1 MKLPLLS
8 FSGLIILSISSC
20 SVPKQEKVPEPSP
33 NFLLLLSDNHYSS
46 HLGCYGD
53 PVVKTPTIDRLA
65 SEGIRFTNAFCAS
78 PSCTPARGALL
89 AGQDIWRLGNG
100 GNLWGSLADTIP
112 TYPDLLE
119 KEGYH
124 VGHDRKGWGPG
135 DFKAGG
141 RNRNPAGY
149 TFKNFEEFLDKK
161 EARQPWS
168 FWLSSRNPHRP
179 FEYGA
184 GIASGLDPDK
194 VEVPPYLPDSPEVRS
209 DICDYYYQIQ
219 EFDREV
225 AEAIELLKQRGE
237 LENTLIMICGDNG
250 WMMPRGLA
258 NLYDYGTRVPLIIN
272 WPKKVKQKRVVDD
285 FVSLNDLAPTIL
297 DLAGI
302 QVPKQMTAK
311 SLVPIMD
318 SNKSGRV
325 EAGRDF
331 IVTARERHALVRK
344 GGLGYPGRSIRTD
357 DYLYIHN
364 ITPDRWPAGDPP
376 LYGDIDLH
384 MLQGKSPT
392 KEYMMLN
399 KESTEVKGLYKQA
412 FLKRPEHELFDL
424 KKDPYQMVNIAYDS
438 AHASL
443 MNGLISRMDDY
454 LIETK
459 DPRKVDG
466 LSNWD
471 DLPYYK
477 EKDWVGTPRKEAQEL
492 FGLKESYSYYE

>member
-1 MKLPLLS
+1 MKSRLFNLAIAI
-8 FSGLIILSISSC
+8 LIISACSS
-20 SVPKQEKVPEPSP
+20 PKENAREQPP
-33 NFLLLLSDNHYSS
+33 NFLLLLSDNHYYS

-53 PVVKTPTIDRLA
+53 PVVKTPAIDQLA
-65 SEGIRFTNAFCAS
+65 SEGIRFTNAFCAA

-100 GNLWGSLADTIP
+100 GNLWSSLADTIA

-119 KEGYH
+119 TNGYH

-149 TFKNFEEFLDKK
+149 TFKNLEEFLDKK
-161 EARQPWS
+161 KDGQSWS

-184 GIASGLDPDK
+184 GIASGMDPSK

-219 EFDREV
+219 QFDKEV
-225 AEAIELLKQRGE
+225 AEAIELIKQRGE
-237 LENTLIMICGDNG
+237 LDNTFIMICGDNG

-272 WPKKVKQKRVVDD
+272 WPKKIKQKRVVTD

-302 QVPKQMTAK
+302 EIPEQMTAK
-311 SLVPIMD
+311 SLVSIMNSD
-318 SNKSGRV
+318 KAGRV
-325 EAGRDF
+325 DAERDF

-344 GGLGYPGRSIRTD
+344 GGLGYPGRSIRSD
-357 DYLYIHN
+357 DYLFIHN
-364 ITPDRWPAGDPP
+364 ITPERWPAGDPP
-376 LYGDIDLH
+376 LFGDIDLH

-399 KESTEVKGLYKQA
+399 KDSEGVKQLYEQA
-412 FLKRPEHELFDL
+412 FLKRPEFELFDL
-424 KKDPYQMVNIAYDS
+424 NKDPYQLENVAYDS
-438 AHASL
+438 SYAEVKED
-443 MNGLISRMDDY
+443 LINKMTNY
-454 LIETK
+454 LQATL
-459 DPRKVDG
+459 DPRVIGEPVD
-466 LSNWD
+466 WD
-471 DLPYYK
+471 ELPYYK
-477 EKDWVGTPRKEAQEL
+477 EKDWIGKPRKEAQEL
-492 FGLKESYSYYE
+492 FGLKQSYSYYD